1 MFLVQTFI
9 SRTMGSTTGAEVT
22 RGKQATQTAGKWRLL
37 ELKCFKTMLNGRK
50 ENCTFSK
57 THINEVIRFLA
68 NTARYSPPTFF
79 TMESTKY
86 KTGSFSAD
94 GAWSNRE
101 LNKFRKQQGL
111 KTNIS
116 DTMLQVQC
124 DRINSGEAALPPRHP
139 EWKSQKQSVQSEGGG
154 ECVDTS
160 DRKRKKFKI

>member
-1 MFLVQTFI
+1 
-9 SRTMGSTTGAEVT
+9 
-22 RGKQATQTAGKWRLL
+22 
-37 ELKCFKTMLNGRK
+37 
-50 ENCTFSK
+50 
-57 THINEVIRFLA
+57 
-68 NTARYSPPTFF
+68 
-79 TMESTKY
+79 MESTKY